1 MGYLPRGQMTGS
13 KGYHDHIALSFL
25 ICVEGARESAER
37 STDFAPAVVLGVRVA
52 DAHGVRAA

>member
-1 MGYLPRGQMTGS
+1 MTGS